1 METLP
6 TFIKDQSL
14 GVLCTS
20 DENCNPSGATVFF
33 VEKNQ
38 KLYIMTHEKSLKVQ
52 HIKNNPNVCF
62 VVADP
67 IHYHQ
72 AQLYA
77 TAKIVDNPGEFLP
90 LVENVIK
97 QYSEKTEDFIPY
109 VHIKNEGEA
118 PVILELT
125 LKNNRSYQPS
135 EGLIDKKV

>member
-6 TFIKDQSL
+6 SFIKEQSL

-33 VEKNQ
+33 VEKDQ

-62 VVADP
+62 VIADP

-77 TAKIVDNPGEFLP
+77 TAKIAENPGDYLP
-90 LVENVIK
+90 LVEEVIK
-97 QYSEKTEDFIPY
+97 KYSERTEDFIPY
-109 VHIKNEGEA
+109 VHIKNEGDA

-125 LKNNRSYQPS
+125 LKQNRSYQPD
-135 EGLIDKKV
+135 EGLVDKKL

>member
-1 METLP
+1 MEKLP
-6 TFIKDQSL
+6 SFIKEQSL

-33 VEKNQ
+33 VEKDQ

-62 VVADP
+62 VIADP

-77 TAKIVDNPGEFLP
+77 TAKIAENPGDYLP
-90 LVENVIK
+90 LVEEVIK
-97 QYSEKTEDFIPY
+97 KYSEKTEDFIPY
-109 VHIKNEGEA
+109 VHIKNEGDA
-118 PVILELT
+118 PVILELR
-125 LKNNRSYQPS
+125 LKQNRSYQPD
-135 EGLIDKKV
+135 EGLVNKKL

>member
-6 TFIKDQSL
+6 NFIKQQSL

-38 KLYIMTHEKSLKVQ
+38 KIYIMTHERSLKIQ

-62 VVADP
+62 VIADP

-97 QYSEKTEDFIPY
+97 QYSENTEDFIPY